1 MRNIKCELLL
11 EKQHGDVAD
20 DVGEL
25 RDVVY
30 LHHTVVGNIPNKLVI
45 YSLCLITPI
54 CARMTIVYSELASG
68 LPPCCQNASAHAEI
82 DTTTFNNNHL
92 PSLSD
97 HLWHH

>member
-45 YSLCLITPI
+45 YSL
-54 CARMTIVYSELASG
+54 A
-68 LPPCCQNASAHAEI
+68 
-82 DTTTFNNNHL
+82 
-92 PSLSD
+92 
-97 HLWHH
+97 